1 MFAQIPETSSIH
13 GLAGR
18 QLGVMHRAQLAHH
31 GFTES
36 SISAQIDAS
45 RWQAFGEK
53 VVLAQNSPPS
63 RRQLMWLAVLDARGC
78 ALGSHTSL
86 ELANFRGFASEA
98 SRVHLI
104 IPRGG
109 KVTPLPGVQVH
120 ESRRLR
126 LDQLVM
132 TDGLPRTPSARS
144 VLDAAAWQPYPRFAG
159 VMVAAAVQQRVV
171 TAEQL
176 ERALREVGRIR
187 HKQFLREA
195 VADAAT
201 GANAGGELDLARVC
215 RRYGLTPPARQGKRR
230 DTSGVWRFL
239 DAEWDTPSGTV
250 VLEVDGKQHMD
261 AEHWESDMRR
271 ERAIVVSRKWV
282 LRATNFEI
290 RHDAEAV
297 VRDLLAL
304 GVPPLQPSCQNFT
317 AL

>member
-1 MFAQIPETSSIH
+1 
-13 GLAGR
+13 
-18 QLGVMHRAQLAHH
+18 
-31 GFTES
+31 
-36 SISAQIDAS
+36 
-45 RWQAFGEK
+45 
-53 VVLAQNSPPS
+53 
-63 RRQLMWLAVLDARGC
+63 
-78 ALGSHTSL
+78 
-86 ELANFRGFASEA
+86 
-98 SRVHLI
+98 
-104 IPRGG
+104 
-109 KVTPLPGVQVH
+109 
-120 ESRRLR
+120 
-126 LDQLVM
+126 
-132 TDGLPRTPSARS
+132 
-144 VLDAAAWQPYPRFAG
+144 
-159 VMVAAAVQQRVV
+159 MVAAAVQQRVV

-215 RRYGLTPPARQGKRR
+215 RLYGLTPPARQGKRR